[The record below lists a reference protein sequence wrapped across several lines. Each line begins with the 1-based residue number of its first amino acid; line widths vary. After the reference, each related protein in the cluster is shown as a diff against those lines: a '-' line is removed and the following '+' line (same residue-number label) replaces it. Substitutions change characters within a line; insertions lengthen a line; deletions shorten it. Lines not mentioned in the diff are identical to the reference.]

1 MAGWRGGGGGGGGK
15 RSGKKERGLL
25 CLILCYV
32 AAFIKFK
39 KCTFAIFVN
48 R

>member
-1 MAGWRGGGGGGGGK
+1 MAGWRGGGGCK
-15 RSGKKERGLL
+15 RSGKKERVLL

-32 AAFIKFK
+32 APFVKFK